1 MHQVLTADG
10 AEFRADEDPSAT
22 FGFAFHVT
30 AFGADHFSGPRVQA
44 GEVNLVF
51 LTSLLDSR
59 HFEVIQNHGHKVA
72 AVLTGTGCCRI
83 KQFAVRADAQHA
95 MRREAFHGE
104 RACYTDFFLVL
115 IGLIIQ
121 IFVVRLGCDGGINFL
136 LAGDTRLPPVG
147 VQLQCL
153 LVPCRIRFA
162 GDFPLF
168 PLFAE
173 KFIQLYTQGFHCLLP
188 LVVNNIN
195 FGIVGDRFQRDMW
208 HALVD
213 EPQIDI
219 IEGGSRGSRTVVQF
233 RFFGL
238 PVLAVGHEIIGI
250 ACAHNAST
258 SQRQRHAGGIY
269 SDPAA
274 APLFGNVS
282 CRAGTTGGVKH
293 EVAGVGRH

>member
-10 AEFRADEDPSAT
+10 AEFRTDEDPGAT

-72 AVLTGTGCCRI
+72 AVFTGMGCCRI
-83 KQFAVRADAQHA
+83 KQFAVGTDAQHA

-104 RACYTDFFLVL
+104 RACYTDFFFVL

-121 IFVVRLGCDGGINFL
+121 IFVVRLGCDGGIDFL
-136 LAGDTRLPPVG
+136 LAGDARSPPVG

-168 PLFAE
+168 P
-173 KFIQLYTQGFHCLLP
+173 FITEYVIELGTQWFQRLLP
-188 LVVNNIN
+188 LVINDIN
-195 FGIVGDRFQRDMW
+195 FGIVGNRFQCDMW
-208 HALVD
+208 HTLVD

-219 IEGGSRGSRTVVQF
+219 IEGGR
-233 RFFGL
+233 
-238 PVLAVGHEIIGI
+238 
-250 ACAHNAST
+250 C
-258 SQRQRHAGGIY
+258 
-269 SDPAA
+269 
-274 APLFGNVS
+274 
-282 CRAGTTGGVKH
+282 
-293 EVAGVGRH
+293 